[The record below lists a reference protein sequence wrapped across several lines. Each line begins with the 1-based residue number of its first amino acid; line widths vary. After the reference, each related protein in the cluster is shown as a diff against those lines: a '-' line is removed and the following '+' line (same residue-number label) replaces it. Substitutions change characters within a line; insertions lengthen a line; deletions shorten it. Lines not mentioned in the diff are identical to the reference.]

1 MHDMLKS
8 LQNIKPRIL
17 LVDNDPDVCES
28 YKELLKTYGYDP
40 IIATGIGASL
50 RENALKKAEECRCS
64 LALIDLRLRDDDDDD
79 DMSGAEFAKT
89 LRTLLHP
96 ILLTGAEDPST
107 LRKLLQDY
115 KEIPYLGKQDRRDE
129 FLKRLDAEASQFVAS
144 KRQIEFIQPN
154 LLDEFLKSDLI
165 QGNIQYSD
173 QVVDVLARLFPNA
186 TTLRFE
192 KVSGWDGSSEVS
204 SAVRPNS
211 IVLKVYED
219 RLEPCIIKLARA
231 NKIRHEI
238 NSYYAFI
245 SRKLTGNLYAQMIQ
259 NAVVW
264 DIGGTAYSFISGN
277 STRTFSA
284 YYKDQPIHN
293 IQEVLKSFFQDMW
306 GKYYNQATAEN
317 NKSLFELYSE
327 VWGQDWYEKCLGELP
342 PHLTEETSVL
352 LQKFGLPDPIE
363 WLNNKNEKNELIF
376 NTKKAI
382 THGDL
387 HGDNLMV
394 DDRKNVWVIDFER
407 CGSGHILQDF
417 IELEADVLN
426 RLLGHPTNT
435 SSHLRMYLTVFKP
448 TEITSLEE
456 NETFSDDADIEKA
469 LKTIS
474 TIREFAVKCTGM
486 KDAREY
492 LYGLLFN
499 LIFRAQLLHKI
510 DSAKSGHPL
519 FLAGLICH
527 HLDHWDQSWPPI
539 EWNITEMEKL

>member
-17 LVDNDPDVCES
+17 LVDNDPDVCDS

-40 IIATGIGASL
+40 IVATGIGAPL

-89 LRTLLHP
+89 LKKLLHP
-96 ILLTGAEDPST
+96 IILTGIEDPNT

-129 FLKRLDAEASQFVAS
+129 FLKRLDAEASKVVAS
-144 KRQIEFIQPN
+144 KRQIEFIQPE

-165 QGNIQYSD
+165 QGKMEYAD
-173 QVVDVLARLFPNA
+173 QVVDVLAQLFPDA
-186 TTLRFE
+186 KTLRFE
-192 KVSGWDGSSEVS
+192 KISGWEGTSEVS

-219 RLEPCIIKLARA
+219 GLEPCIIKLARA
-231 NKIRHEI
+231 NKVKHELS
-238 NSYYAFI
+238 SYQEFI
-245 SRKLTGNLYAQMIQ
+245 SRKLTGSFNAQLIQ
-259 NAVVW
+259 KAIAW
-264 DIGGTAYSFISGN
+264 DIGGAAYSFISGN
-277 STRTFSA
+277 GTRTFSA
-284 YYKDQPIHN
+284 YYKDQPIQH

-306 GKYYNQATAEN
+306 GKYYKQAKPEN

-327 VWGQDWYEKCLGELP
+327 VWGQDWYEKCLGELT
-342 PHLTEETSVL
+342 PHLPKETSVL

-363 WLNNKNEKNELIF
+363 WLNKKIEKNELVF

-426 RLLGHPTNT
+426 RLLGH
-435 SSHLRMYLTVFKP
+435 SSNKLAHLRMCLTVFKQ
-448 TEITSLEE
+448 TEITSFEDS
-456 NETFSDDADIEKA
+456 ETLSDDADIEKA

-474 TIREFAVKCTGM
+474 IIRGLALQCTGM

-510 DSAKSGHPL
+510 DAAKSGHPL
-519 FLAGLICH
+519 LLAGLICH
-527 HLDHWDQSWPPI
+527 HLAHWDRSWPPV